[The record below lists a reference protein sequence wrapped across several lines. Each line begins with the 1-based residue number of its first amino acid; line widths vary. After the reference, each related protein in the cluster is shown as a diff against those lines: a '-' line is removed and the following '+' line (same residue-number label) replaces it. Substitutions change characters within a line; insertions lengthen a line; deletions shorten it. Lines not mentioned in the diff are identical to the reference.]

1 MTWLEVVQSL
11 LIASG
16 LAFFVVG
23 TLGMLRFPDVF
34 TRLHAITKA
43 DNLGLGLLV
52 LGLLPSTL
60 NVAGGVKLAF
70 IWLLVLAASATAG
83 HLIARRAVARGLAPW
98 TAPEQP

>member
-1 MTWLEVVQSL
+1 MTWLEVTQSV

-52 LGLLPSTL
+52 LGLLPSAV
-60 NVAGGVKLAF
+60 NVAGGVKLLL
-70 IWLLVLAASATAG
+70 IWLLVLGASATSG
-83 HLIARRAVARGLAPW
+83 HLIARRAVARGVAPW
-98 TAPEQP
+98 TAPKQP

>member
-1 MTWLEVVQSL
+1 MTGIEIAQTI
-11 LIASG
+11 LIVGG
-16 LAFFVVG
+16 LAFFSVG

-52 LGLLPSTL
+52 LGLLPSAV
-60 NVAGGVKLAF
+60 NVAGGAKLVL
-70 IWLLVLAASATAG
+70 IWLLVLGASATSG

-98 TAPEQP
+98 SAREKP